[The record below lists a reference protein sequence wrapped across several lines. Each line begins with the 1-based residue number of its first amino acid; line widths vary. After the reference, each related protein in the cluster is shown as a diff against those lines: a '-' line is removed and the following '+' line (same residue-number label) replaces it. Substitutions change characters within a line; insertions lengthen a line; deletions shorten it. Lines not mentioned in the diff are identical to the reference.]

1 MTSMINITATKRS
14 KTDSLAEIRKNGRVP
29 AVVYGAS
36 VENTPIS
43 VPSSDFVKVFKEAG
57 ESSAIMLDVG
67 GKKIDVLIHEVQ
79 ADPIR
84 GFPVHVDFLAIDVN
98 KAIEVAVPLEFE
110 GVSAAVKGGLGSL
123 VKVLHE
129 VEIMALPKELPH
141 SLHVDISKLATLDDQ
156 IHVADIMLPVGVVMM
171 TGADEVVAL
180 VAAAK
185 EEKEEAAPADL
196 SAIEVEKKGKK
207 EEEAP
212 AGESKE

>member
-1 MTSMINITATKRS
+1 MINITATKRS

-57 ESSAIMLDVG
+57 ESSAIMLEVG

>member
-1 MTSMINITATKRS
+1 MINITATKRS